1 MALQKTFS
9 GDLTTS
15 IATTIFDIISDAKGE
30 KEKATKEAEKYGVD
44 VKFTPGEFA
53 ARSARNR
60 FIERTVGSRF
70 VPETRYPDL
79 LARGQSSSDP
89 LMGVPAHL
97 RKLPEYQQLANPKN
111 RHLISHHM
119 LLEEIFLP

>member
-15 IATTIFDIISDAKGE
+15 IAATIFDIISDAKGE

-53 ARSARNR
+53 ARSAR
-60 FIERTVGSRF
+60 I
-70 VPETRYPDL
+70 DL
-79 LARGQSSSDP
+79 LRELLVVD
-89 LMGVPAHL
+89 LYL
-97 RKLPEYQQLANPKN
+97 RLDIQ
-111 RHLISHHM
+111 
-119 LLEEIFLP
+119 IF